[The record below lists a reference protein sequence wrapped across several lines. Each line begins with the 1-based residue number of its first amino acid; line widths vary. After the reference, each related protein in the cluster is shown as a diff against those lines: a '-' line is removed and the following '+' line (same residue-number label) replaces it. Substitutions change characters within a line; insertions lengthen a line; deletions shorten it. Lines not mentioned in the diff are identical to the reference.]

1 MTDMS
6 VRAPLAPVS
15 QSRKDQLIDAAVH
28 VFHEKG
34 FQKTRIADIVAEAGV
49 AQGTFYLYFKSKEE
63 IFKDIC
69 ITHMNRFVKVF
80 KETRILFGGND
91 NTEVKRNIH
100 VFLQKLLEIYKCNV
114 HVSELLFREGP
125 GHGGLYK
132 DLVQNFFTNF
142 VHLIREYMKRDVSP
156 DQYRKEDAEALSVFL
171 FGVFERSAF
180 YFMLMKKEFDTE
192 KLAGQMTDFML
203 NGLKLD
209 ETALSSN

>member
-6 VRAPLAPVS
+6 VRAPLIPVAS
-15 QSRKDQLIDAAVH
+15 ARKDQLIDAAVRI
-28 VFHEKG
+28 FHEKG

-80 KETRILFGGND
+80 KETNILFGGD
-91 NTEVKRNIH
+91 DDIEVKRNIH
-100 VFLQKLLEIYKCNV
+100 VFLKKLLEIYRHNV

-125 GHGGLYK
+125 GHDGLFK
-132 DLVQNFFTNF
+132 ELVQKFFTNF
-142 VHLIREYMKRDVSP
+142 VQLVQDYMKRDITP
-156 DQYRKEDAEALSVFL
+156 DHYRAEDAEALSVFL

-180 YFMLMKKEFDTE
+180 YFMLMQKEFDTE
-192 KLAGQMTDFML
+192 KLAGQMADFML
-203 NGLKLD
+203 NGLQ
-209 ETALSSN
+209 LS